1 MFYDCKFF
9 CIADPIGG
17 RLYWTDNRNIKSSK
31 LDGTDE
37 KVMFSNSS
45 ISPIPWGIVS
55 HGSNIYFSD
64 RLLGKIFRLDK
75 SPGSTPVTMHT
86 EITEDTPKAH
96 IFGLVLYSREGKL
109 YTLVYRVPPF
119 FFFKE
124 DKYLHHN
131 LHITYFK
138 WILFIKYIL

>member
-1 MFYDCKFF
+1 
-9 CIADPIGG
+9 
-17 RLYWTDNRNIKSSK
+17 
-31 LDGTDE
+31 
-37 KVMFSNSS
+37 MFSNSS